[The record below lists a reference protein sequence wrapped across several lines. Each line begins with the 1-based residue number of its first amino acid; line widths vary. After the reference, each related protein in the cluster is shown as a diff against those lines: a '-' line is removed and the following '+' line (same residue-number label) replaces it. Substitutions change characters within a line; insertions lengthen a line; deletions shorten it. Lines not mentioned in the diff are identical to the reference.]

1 MPKGCEVKSCAA
13 LYGNSVSPVD
23 LEAGMQST
31 TGVRPD
37 PGLGD
42 AEFPLVIKYGDSI
55 AGSSLA

>member
-1 MPKGCEVKSCAA
+1 MKSCAA